1 MRLNA
6 IMAVITVACVVAV
19 VSSQTLGAMGRLH
32 HAFRGTVNHGQRLVG
47 LDFVD
52 VQETAAPLAP
62 DTEKPPVHKLKPRLV
77 FLPGPAPVLPPA
89 FDPPERAPT
98 GFEVATFGKGLVD
111 LPLQQPPLTPPPKS
125 DLQPLGAFLAPAA
138 LTLAAPEP
146 STWAMM
152 VLGFGAVALALRR
165 RRRSVGLM
173 DCGHVR

>member
-32 HAFRGTVNHGQRLVG
+32 HAFHGTVNHGQRMIG

-52 VQETAAPLAP
+52 IQDTPAPPAL
-62 DTEKPPVHKLKPRLV
+62 DTEKPPVHKLKRSVV

-98 GFEVATFGKGLVD
+98 GFEVATLGTGLVA

-125 DLQPLGAFLAPAA
+125 DLQPLGAFFAPA
-138 LTLAAPEP
+138 TLSVSAPEP

-152 VLGFGAVALALRR
+152 ILGFGAVALALRR

-173 DCGHVR
+173 ACGHVR